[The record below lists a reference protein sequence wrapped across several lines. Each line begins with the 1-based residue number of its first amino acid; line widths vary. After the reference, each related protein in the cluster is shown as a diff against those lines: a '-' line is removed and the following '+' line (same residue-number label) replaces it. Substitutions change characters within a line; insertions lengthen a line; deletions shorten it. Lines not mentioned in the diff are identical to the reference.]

1 MKTEDLIKK
10 YMETRIGLSDETLR
24 DMATKVKKPE
34 RPVVKKR

>member
-1 MKTEDLIKK
+1 MKTEDLIRK
-10 YMETRIGLSDETLR
+10 YVQTRIGLSDEAMR